1 MNRRMP
7 AGGKITLLNVPRHF
21 IGSRYGMGY
30 QMPLG
35 LVSIGGPLMDAGFE
49 VDMVDADVRGLSHA
63 DIIRE
68 LKTRDTGIAML
79 SHPASTAG
87 YPAVEQLGRRI
98 KAELPE
104 IIQVYGGVFPTF
116 AYREIMRRAPQID
129 YVVRGEGEVTAVE
142 LADCLRK
149 GEDLSTVK
157 SLVWR
162 GDNSETVINELR
174 DPIHDLDVH
183 RFGWELVDWD
193 LYHLFGSGPFA
204 GIQFSRGCIY
214 RCSYCGQWGFWRRYR
229 HRTIKNFVD
238 NLVEL
243 RDTYGVR
250 HIFPADEHFCV
261 DRRTTE
267 ALFKEIISRD
277 IGIPLYV
284 NTTVKDVLRDRDL
297 MPIYKQAGVAFAAL
311 GIESD
316 SPEVQR
322 RINKGNTL
330 SESTAAVGLLRR
342 AGIIAL
348 IHMMYGLENETP
360 KTVWRK
366 VRSMMKI
373 DADFVNMEYI
383 TPHFWTRLGRS
394 VEPADI
400 IQLDQGKWSY
410 RNQVIRVPSMSP
422 TALFWWV
429 KLTELFI
436 HLRPKILFRAWLNQD
451 QVIRHFR
458 RRGLWRAFK
467 VWRAEIAEFYVDTK
481 FAKSAEPAPS
491 GFLSLVLNKRRD
503 L

>member
-1 MNRRMP
+1 MSGRTLAGRRV
-7 AGGKITLLNVPRHF
+7 TLLNAPRHF
-21 IGSRYGMGY
+21 IGSRYGLGY
-30 QMPLG
+30 QVPLG
-35 LVSIGGPLMDAGFE
+35 LVAIGGPLADADFE
-49 VDMVDADVRGLSHA
+49 VNMVDADVRGLSHA

-68 LKTRDTGIAML
+68 LKTRGTGIAML

-87 YPAVEQLGRRI
+87 YPAVEQLSRRI

-104 IIQVYGGVFPTF
+104 IAQVYGGVFPTF

-129 YVVRGEGEVTAVE
+129 YIVRGEGEATAVE

-162 GDNSETVINELR
+162 GDDSEVVVNELR
-174 DPIHDLDVH
+174 DPIPDLDKY

-193 LYHLFGSGPFA
+193 LYNLFGSGPFA

-229 HRTIKNFVD
+229 HRSIKNFVD

-261 DRRTTE
+261 DRSTTE
-267 ALFKEIISRD
+267 ALFQEIVSRD
-277 IGIPLYV
+277 IGIPLYI

-297 MPIYKQAGVAFAAL
+297 MPLYKQAGVAFAAL

-322 RINKGNTL
+322 RINKDNAL
-330 SESTAAVGLLRR
+330 SESTAAVSLLRGS
-342 AGIIAL
+342 GIIAL

-360 KTVWRK
+360 KTIWRK
-366 VRSMMKI
+366 ASAMMKI

-394 VEPADI
+394 VESADI

-436 HLRPKILFRAWLNQD
+436 HLRPKVLIRALQGRD
-451 QVIRHFR
+451 RVIGHFR
-458 RRGLWRAFK
+458 RRGLWRALK
-467 VWRAEIAEFYVDTK
+467 VWRAEIAEFYFDTK
-481 FAKSAEPAPS
+481 FAEPAVPAPQ
-491 GFLSLVLNKRRD
+491 GFMSLVMNRRRD
-503 L
+503 P